1 MYFENNLLPLFFAIL
16 PIFLYMF
23 LFYKFIPNGF
33 INSRR
38 SKRYFVIGLL
48 SPTLVTVAHFIFP
61 GLHADTYSL
70 LFYCIFQIGM
80 LEEITK
86 YTTYYWTTKERKS
99 VHEDSH
105 IATMYYV
112 MLTSLGFALVENIE
126 YLMRYGNQVLFI
138 RGCTAIVLHMLCG
151 VIMGYFIA
159 KAKNIKVFYKEAKDQ
174 YQIMVN
180 DYIVIGKYLL
190 VGLGLFV
197 VSIVH
202 GVYDYNLMSRI
213 NDNTQFTMVVILIGA
228 LSIGYFMIKELI
240 QDSLKQR
247 RLKEISKVSELE

>member
-1 MYFENNLLPLFFAIL
+1 
-16 PIFLYMF
+16 MF
-23 LFYKFIPNGF
+23 LFYKFIPKGF
-33 INSRR
+33 INPRR

-48 SPTLVTVAHFIFP
+48 SPTLVTIAHYIFP
-61 GLHADTYSL
+61 DLHAHTYSL

-80 LEEITK
+80 VEEITK
-86 YTTYYWTTKERKS
+86 YTTYYWTSKERKS

-126 YLMRYGNQVLFI
+126 YLMIYGNQVLFI

-159 KAKNIKVFYKEAKDQ
+159 KAKNIKILYKETKNQ
-174 YQIMVN
+174 YEVMIN
-180 DYIVIGKYLL
+180 DYIAIGKYLL

-202 GVYDYNLMSRI
+202 GVYDYNLMLEGNFNS
-213 NDNTQFTMVVILIGA
+213 QFTMVVILLGA

-247 RLKEISKVSELE
+247 RLNEIPKVSEKK